1 MMMKKEMKVM
11 QNEILVAF
19 FGMLGT
25 IIGSGFGVWA
35 SASKTNFRL
44 SQLEKKMEI
53 HNHLVERMT
62 RCEGEI
68 SELQHDVRDLKT
80 K

>member
-1 MMMKKEMKVM
+1 MMTRKEMKVM
-11 QNEILVAF
+11 QSEILVAF

-68 SELQHDVRDLKT
+68 IELQHDVRDLKT

>member
-1 MMMKKEMKVM
+1 MTMKKEMTPM

-53 HNHLVERMT
+53 HNHLIERMT
-62 RCEGEI
+62 KCEGEI
-68 SELQHDVRDLKT
+68 QELQHDVRDLK

>member
-1 MMMKKEMKVM
+1 MTMKKEMTRM